1 MHTLRDKKNECIR
14 RKLEVTRVE
23 DKIRER
29 LRWLGHIN
37 VGQYLHQLGKAI
49 VS

>member
-23 DKIRER
+23 DKIREKD
-29 LRWLGHIN
+29 WDGLGILMLDN
-37 VGQYLHQLGKAI
+37 I
-49 VS
+49 CTN